1 MTVLRWTGWGAS
13 AIGPAHRREGVPN
26 QDAWTIRATAEGIAA
41 AVSDGL
47 GSCAHAEI
55 GARAACRAVLAAA
68 DLDGRGEPGQV
79 ADMPARVQAQWPSL
93 LAGHAPA
100 DCSATCLFVAV
111 RPTAE
116 AIVAQ
121 LGDGMI
127 AACAVDGTIELLI
140 PDKSD
145 SFVNLTHSLADNDS
159 DARWRTMIVPE
170 NRYAAFVLCSDG
182 IADDLESSMVR
193 SFVGAVV
200 AHYRGYGRRLRRRE
214 VRRWLGAWPVSGHTD
229 DKTIACIY
237 RSEGA

>member
-1 MTVLRWTGWGAS
+1 MTAPRWTGWGAS
-13 AIGPAHRREGVPN
+13 AIGPAHRREGVSN
-26 QDAWTIRATAEGIAA
+26 QDAWTIRATAKGIVA

-55 GARAACRAVLAAA
+55 GARAACCAVLAAA
-68 DLDGRGEPGQV
+68 DLHGRGVRGEV
-79 ADMPARVQAQWPSL
+79 ADLPARVQGRWLSM

-100 DCSATCLFVAV
+100 DCSATCLFVAI
-111 RPTAE
+111 RPSAE
-116 AIVAQ
+116 ALVAQ

-127 AACAVDGTIELLI
+127 AACTVDGTIDLLL

-145 SFVNLTHSLADNDS
+145 SFANLTHSLADSNAA
-159 DARWRTMIVPE
+159 ARWRTMMVPE
-170 NRYAAFVLCSDG
+170 DRYAAFVLCSDG
-182 IADDLESSMVR
+182 IADDLEPSMVR
-193 SFVGAVV
+193 SFVQAVV
-200 AHYRGYGRRLRRRE
+200 AHYRGYSRRAWRRE